1 MNTVQLL
8 ILKEQL
14 RAQVNQ
20 IIQKEGDSW
29 FVIADKEEYHR
40 KRLIDAVYR
49 NDENEILMLAKDYA
63 DILITRKVIRSELQ
77 AKYAT
82 HLKQMQNI
90 NQQLKQ
96 KMN

>member
-1 MNTVQLL
+1 MNTIQLL

-20 IIQKEGDSW
+20 IIQEEGASW
-29 FVIADKEEYHR
+29 FVIADEEEYQR

-77 AKYAT
+77 AKYAVQ
-82 HLKQMQNI
+82 LEQIQNI